1 MVKRS
6 KHASSCNLFSICYTY
21 RSKRSPLHVLLTT
34 KCRIVEGTYKH
45 LWHILAIRLEK
56 LKSDQEVKL
65 HCGKNGAWC
74 LFPRSPTGRRC
85 RWVGLS
91 NNTLQHTAQY
101 TGLSNNTL
109 QHKAQYT
116 GLSNNTLQHTA
127 QYTGLSNNTLEHTAQ
142 YTDFNAQFD
151 TLVCPTFHLDTRLK
165 GNQCGIICKLWLLQH
180 ILTHFQ
186 WNFRHLMYNSATGQ
200 QHIDCKITERYWY

>member
-6 KHASSCNLFSICYTY
+6 KHASSCNLFSIFYTY

-65 HCGKNGAWC
+65 HCGQNGAWC

-85 RWVGLS
+85 RWV
-91 NNTLQHTAQY
+91 
-101 TGLSNNTL
+101 
-109 QHKAQYT
+109 
-116 GLSNNTLQHTA
+116 
-127 QYTGLSNNTLEHTAQ
+127 GLSNNTLEHTAQ